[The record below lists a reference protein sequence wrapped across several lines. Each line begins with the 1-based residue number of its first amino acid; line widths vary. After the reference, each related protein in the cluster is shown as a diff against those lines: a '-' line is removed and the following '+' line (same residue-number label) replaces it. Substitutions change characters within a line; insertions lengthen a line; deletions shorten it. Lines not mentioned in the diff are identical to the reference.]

1 MKIIEGDQRSETW
14 LQLKAG
20 RPSASEFGKI
30 LTPTGKASTQ
40 AEKYMY
46 QLAGERV
53 IKTKVETYQ
62 SKAMEEGIEK
72 EDTARQ
78 YFSMLND
85 IEVKQVAICE
95 HDSGLFICSPDG
107 IWECS
112 GLEIKCPLI
121 HTHVQY
127 LLEGKLPTEYI
138 GQVQGSML
146 VTGYQTWN
154 FMSYFPGLDPLIIEV
169 KRDEEYC
176 DKLYEALYVFCK
188 ELEKVTERLINR

>member
-1 MKIIEGDQRSETW
+1 MRIIEGDQRSDKW
-14 LQLKAG
+14 LQEKAG
-20 RPSASEFGKI
+20 RPSASEFDKI

-53 IKTKVETYQ
+53 IKTKVESYQ

-78 YFSMLND
+78 YFSMLNE
-85 IEVKQVAICE
+85 IEVKQVSICE

-107 IWECS
+107 IWEGS

-127 LLEGKLPTEYI
+127 LLDGKLPNDYI
-138 GQVQGSML
+138 SQVQGSML
-146 VTGYQTWN
+146 VTGYQSWH
-154 FMSYFPGLDPLIIEV
+154 FMSYFPGIDPLIIEV

-176 DKLYEALYVFCK
+176 DKLYKALYVFCK
-188 ELEKVTERLINR
+188 ELDVVTERLMNR